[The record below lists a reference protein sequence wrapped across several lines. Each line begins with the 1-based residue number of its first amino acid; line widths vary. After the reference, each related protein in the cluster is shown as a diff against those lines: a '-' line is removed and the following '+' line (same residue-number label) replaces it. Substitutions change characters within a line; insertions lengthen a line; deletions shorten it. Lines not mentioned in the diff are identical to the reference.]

1 MSGTRNRAWMG
12 LKVATVF
19 SGAAALIAETLWIRS
34 LSTMVG
40 STVEAAST
48 IFAAF
53 MVGLALGAWLAGRK
67 ADVLPNPLRAY
78 AWVEVAISLTAG
90 AAGLLLFLGRDT
102 LIVGG
107 DLQGVARVALI
118 FFFVLAL
125 VLLPTLLM
133 GATFPMMVA
142 AARRAGLEVRGVN
155 VLYALNTLGASLGT
169 IACGFVLLPLLGV
182 RGSVG
187 AGVLLNL
194 LAAVACVPA
203 LLSRSASESSEAPAS
218 PEAPASER
226 TPEAGTPALPQWVL
240 LTVAMASGL
249 LTLGAEVAWTRL
261 SSYFL
266 GNRVYAFSTL
276 MACVLVALSGGSW
289 LAERLQRR
297 WGHRMAGL
305 MGAVLAVSAALTV
318 GCAAL
323 AEWWIHHQVE
333 FERGLPQS
341 TGVFF
346 AARILQTLVLLGPM
360 MLAMGC
366 LFPLSLTA
374 SRLTRERSGRAA
386 GLFYLV
392 NTVGSV
398 TGSLLVGFWLLPTV
412 GVYRAIGALVA
423 FACVVAAVVFLLG
436 VRERLP
442 KLAGLGAVT
451 ALLSLVPLVLPE
463 ELVTLE
469 PHEQLVYREEDRY
482 GVFQVTG
489 LPGGMLS
496 VSNNHTKLVHYLGA
510 ASTAYVQQ
518 MQGHLGMFFRPEAKT
533 AVVLGSGYGIT
544 AGALGL
550 YPQLERVDAVEILP
564 AMVELADMFMPHNLG
579 YHRNPRVHVVVDDGR
594 HYLTRSKNRYDIVSI
609 NISDPRLPGGASLFH
624 ADFYGIVKEHLT
636 PGGVVIQHCFGTE
649 LRLVL
654 STLGRSF
661 KYVRLFPSYQNG
673 FNVVASDGPLEAD
686 PKRIDALA
694 AMPGVREALHDI
706 GIIEPLRAGEVFSRG
721 LTPED
726 VPGLF
731 NDSRVATDDSPLLEY
746 SLRGGV
752 AGLFFSNE

>member
-1 MSGTRNRAWMG
+1 
-12 LKVATVF
+12 
-19 SGAAALIAETLWIRS
+19 
-34 LSTMVG
+34 
-40 STVEAAST
+40 
-48 IFAAF
+48 
-53 MVGLALGAWLAGRK
+53 
-67 ADVLPNPLRAY
+67 
-78 AWVEVAISLTAG
+78 
-90 AAGLLLFLGRDT
+90 
-102 LIVGG
+102 
-107 DLQGVARVALI
+107 
-118 FFFVLAL
+118 
-125 VLLPTLLM
+125 
-133 GATFPMMVA
+133 
-142 AARRAGLEVRGVN
+142 
-155 VLYALNTLGASLGT
+155 
-169 IACGFVLLPLLGV
+169 
-182 RGSVG
+182 
-187 AGVLLNL
+187 
-194 LAAVACVPA
+194 
-203 LLSRSASESSEAPAS
+203 
-218 PEAPASER
+218 
-226 TPEAGTPALPQWVL
+226 
-240 LTVAMASGL
+240 
-249 LTLGAEVAWTRL
+249 
-261 SSYFL
+261 
-266 GNRVYAFSTL
+266 
-276 MACVLVALSGGSW
+276 
-289 LAERLQRR
+289 
-297 WGHRMAGL
+297 
-305 MGAVLAVSAALTV
+305 VLAVSAALTV

-333 FERGLPQS
+333 LERGLPQS

-469 PHEQLVYREEDRY
+469 PHEQLVYRDEDRY

-594 HYLTRSKNRYDIVSI
+594 HYLTRSKNRYDIVSV

-636 PGGVVIQHCFGTE
+636 QGGVVIQHCFGTE

-673 FNVVASDGPLEAD
+673 FNVVASDQPLEAD

-694 AMPGVREALHDI
+694 ATPGVREALHDI